1 MNIIQQIDKYLNVES
16 LRSRELFSRF
26 DLLVKQEEW
35 YYVNAHPAPAG
46 VTPVQGPRKAWRWN
60 ASMARAAG
68 VSEADIAS
76 ATGDKAVAQ
85 MAEARA
91 AAQPAMPA
99 ATPVDGAVDDVFEDW
114 ETFTATH
121 RKVTSKELSI
131 IKAQLKAAG
140 LGDGKDSG
148 TVFTEA
154 LAKVN
159 EKGEITHATT
169 MDGQLHPVNESVMEN
184 GRVLRTGVKFNTSV
198 DAENQ
203 LQYFKADIGH
213 FRKTGKNKLEKIN
226 FKNRAYA
233 DTKAG
238 KKAGIL
244 SDLTEVYPDLMGR
257 ITRDINKPKSVT
269 KIFGSK
275 KGEVISS
282 KTVREAAFA
291 LALIDHT
298 YKRIGGGGGKSNVIF
313 DGKEGRRF
321 KIDAVAT
328 KKAMNDLKKKGIKFT
343 KDSKG
348 RIWTKAT
355 RGAKKGKP
363 QDNTKYVRGAITTY
377 GITDFLPKHVK
388 QDANGNVSIVF
399 PGKDGVVNNSPIKD
413 PFLAKELIKRKKQ
426 GGFGRGKTI
435 VNTDAGTVRDYVK
448 SASGKESIVPH
459 KFRTYH
465 ATRLAG
471 DVIKSIGDAPKISAQ
486 ALNKELRKENTKK
499 IKQSGKGYSAD
510 ELKNIA
516 TIFIKNQQL
525 DSVVDLVGSKVAP
538 NLGHKPKICVDEYI
552 SKTVFE
558 ETGWQKQFD
567 DEIELHTSKNLIAA
581 ARQKKSKT
589 RKKKS

>member
-1 MNIIQQIDKYLNVES
+1 MNIIQQIDEYLSIEA

-26 DLLVKQEEW
+26 DLLVKQEKW
-35 YYVNAHPAPAG
+35 YYTSNQPAPPG
-46 VTPVQGPRKAWRWN
+46 VPVVEGERGGRKWN

-76 ATGDKAVAQ
+76 YSGDKSVVQ

-91 AAQPAMPA
+91 AAQPAIPES
-99 ATPVDGAVDDVFEDW
+99 TPIDSASDDVFEDW
-114 ETFTATH
+114 QTFTATH
-121 RKVTSKELSI
+121 RRVTSKELSI

-140 LGDGKDSG
+140 LGDGTNEG

-154 LAKVN
+154 IAQVN
-159 EKGEITHATT
+159 KEGKMTHATT
-169 MDGQLHPVNESVMEN
+169 MDGQLIEVSDKEDSE
-184 GRVLRTGVKFNTSV
+184 GKILRKDTRFNTSATAV
-198 DAENQ
+198 TQATF
-203 LQYFKADIGH
+203 LKANDKV
-213 FRKTGKNKLEKIN
+213 FNATGKNKLQK
-226 FKNRAYA
+226 KTVKDRLYK
-233 DTKAG
+233 DTKDG
-238 KKAGIL
+238 KKADIL
-244 SDLTEVYPDLMGR
+244 NTLSEVYSDLMTRVGND
-257 ITRDINKPKSVT
+257 ITNPKSVT
-269 KIFGSK
+269 RIFGSK

-282 KTVREAAFA
+282 KTVRESAFA
-291 LALIDHT
+291 IALIDHT
-298 YKRIGGGGGKSNVIF
+298 YKRIGGGGGKSKVTF

-328 KKAMNDLKKKGIKFT
+328 KKAMNDLKKKGTKVT

-348 RIWTKAT
+348 RIWTVAI
-355 RGAKKGKP
+355 RGANKGKKID
-363 QDNTKYVRGAITTY
+363 QTKYTKSAITTY

-388 QDANGNVSIVF
+388 QDANGNVSLVF

-435 VNTDAGTVRDYVK
+435 VNTDAGTVRDYLK
-448 SASGKESIVPH
+448 AASGKENIIPH

-465 ATRLAG
+465 ATRLAN

-499 IKQSGKGYSAD
+499 IKQSGKDYSAD

-516 TIFIKNQQL
+516 TVFIKKQQL
-525 DSVVDLVGSKVAP
+525 DSVVDLIGSKVAP
-538 NLGHKPKICVDEYI
+538 HLGHKPKICVDEYI

-558 ETGWQKQFD
+558 KTGWQKQFD
-567 DEIELHTSKNLIAA
+567 DEIKLHTSKNLIAA
-581 ARQKKSKT
+581 AKQKKSKT
-589 RKKKS
+589 RKKKR